1 MATEVKNLLVID
13 DEAPILEMLEMSLAS
28 EGYHVLTAES
38 GVHGL
43 KVFEQYH
50 PKLILTDIKMPE
62 MDGIEVL
69 RRVKT
74 MDPDAEVIVI
84 TGHGDMDSAI
94 SAIRHG
100 ASDFITKP
108 IRDEIL
114 ILALERAKEK
124 IRIHQQLRDY
134 TENLEEK
141 IEACKVELK
150 RAEAELIKNERLAS
164 IGETV
169 AGLAHYIKNIL
180 TGLRGGM
187 YMVNRG
193 MAGDKP
199 KMLQDGWAMVQRNI
213 EKVSQLVLDLLQY
226 SKDRVPER
234 SVCRPNDIAREA
246 MDLFQEKA
254 RQHNIVLQGFFD
266 EGLEEAYTD
275 REGLYR
281 VLLNL
286 ISNAIDAC
294 VFDPDTGKAWKVV
307 LRTGLEEQNGRKCLV
322 LEVCD
327 NGTGMTDEVQA
338 KLFSRFFSTKG
349 GQGTGLGLLVTQ
361 KIIKELGGR
370 ISVDSTEGQGTT
382 FRVRVDLHTPEERD
396 PGAYGR

>member
-1 MATEVKNLLVID
+1 MELKNLLVID

-38 GVHGL
+38 GSHGL
-43 KVFEQYH
+43 QVFKQH
-50 PKLILTDIKMPE
+50 RPKLVLTDIKMPE

-69 RRVKT
+69 KRIKT
-74 MDPDAEVIVI
+74 MDRDTEVIVI

-114 ILALERAKEK
+114 MLALERAKEK
-124 IRIHQQLRDY
+124 VRIHQQLRDY

-141 IEACKVELK
+141 IEVCKVELK

-234 SVCRPNDIAREA
+234 SMCRPNDIARDA

-254 RQHNIVLQGFFD
+254 GLHGIVLKAFFD

-275 REGLYR
+275 QEALYR

-294 VFDPDTGKAWKVV
+294 IFDPDTGKAWEVV
-307 LRTGLEEQNGRKCLV
+307 LRTTLEEQNGQGRLV
-322 LEVCD
+322 FEVSD
-327 NGTGMTDEVQA
+327 NGTGMTDEVKA

-361 KIIKELGGR
+361 KIIKELGGE

-382 FRVRVDLHTPEERD
+382 FTVRLDLQTPADHAPGVDER
-396 PGAYGR
+396 